1 MNPGVGAGPG
11 VSETAPSKYEVRM
24 ATWEEF
30 VAESEDIV
38 RRVVAQIGPRTL
50 LIAVSDMIQGYA
62 SYEFYKE
69 SEYDELLQELRK
81 TGNWDW
87 VRRLEEFK
95 SWLRCAE
102 EPLGYYVFWGEDRAV
117 IDIVMVVAFLDEKT
131 ANLVVYSVR
140 ESDQDDDYVEVGWDA

>member
-1 MNPGVGAGPG
+1 MV
-11 VSETAPSKYEVRM
+11 VSNKTHEYEVRM

-38 RRVVAQIGPRTL
+38 RRVVAQTGPRTL
-50 LIAVSDMIQGYA
+50 LIAVSDMIQERYA
-62 SYEFYKE
+62 SYDFYKE
-69 SEYDELLQELRK
+69 SEYDELLRKLRE

-117 IDIVMVVAFLDEKT
+117 IDIVMVVAFLDEET

-140 ESDQDDDYVEVGWDA
+140 GSTGAPDQDDDEWEEYVEVG